1 MPENGTIE
9 DHPLCP
15 IVSNIGTASYH
26 LVKYLAKV
34 LSPLCSSEYTVN
46 STTGFLKSTKNFKIP
61 NKDKVISFDVEALFT
76 NLPLDYTINV
86 ILRRI
91 YDNHEIDTNIS
102 KTKMKD
108 LLILSTNN
116 IYFSF
121 NGNICIQCNGVAMG
135 SPLGPVLA
143 GIFMVEL
150 QQPIV
155 RKLSEDMMLY

>member
-1 MPENGTIE
+1 M
-9 DHPLCP
+9 
-15 IVSNIGTASYH
+15 
-26 LVKYLAKV
+26 
-34 LSPLCSSEYTVN
+34 SPLCSSEYTVN